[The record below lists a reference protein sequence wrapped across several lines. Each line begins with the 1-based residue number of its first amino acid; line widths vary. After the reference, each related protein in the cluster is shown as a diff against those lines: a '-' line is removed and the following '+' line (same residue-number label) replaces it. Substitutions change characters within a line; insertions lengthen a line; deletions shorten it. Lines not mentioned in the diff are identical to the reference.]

1 MPQVVLASISP
12 YRRQLLSRLQID
24 FQVAAPQVDE
34 TPLPG
39 EPPDA
44 RALRLAEEKASAVRA
59 DYPQALILGGDQTIA
74 AGGELFD
81 KPGSRENAIA
91 QLCDMRGR
99 DLTFYT
105 AVALTRAAE
114 GAEGAAAEGAA
125 GAAQTTTRRLVTHRA
140 RFRDASPEEIRR
152 YVEKEDATNCAGGA
166 QVEGLGIALMDDIS
180 GGDPTALIGMPLI
193 CVAALLRGHGVEI
206 P

>member
-1 MPQVVLASISP
+1 MPQVVLASTSP

-24 FQVAAPQVDE
+24 FQVEAPLVDE

-44 RALRLAEEKASAVRA
+44 RALRLAEEKARA
-59 DYPQALILGGDQTIA
+59 LAPRHPQSLILGGDQTIA
-74 AGGELFD
+74 AGNLLFD
-81 KPGSRENAIA
+81 KPGSRENALA
-91 QLCDMRGR
+91 QLVDMRGR
-99 DLTFYT
+99 ALTFYT
-105 AVALTRAAE
+105 AVALADV
-114 GAEGAAAEGAA
+114 AA
-125 GAAQTTTRRLVTHRA
+125 GTVTPRLVTHRA
-140 RFRDASPEEIRR
+140 HFRNASEEEIRR

-166 QVEGLGIALMDDIS
+166 QIEGLGISLLDDIE

-193 CVAALLRGHGVEI
+193 VVAALLRRHGVAI